1 MGGAYHVF
9 FIWLK
14 QGVGCGLSSRPPS
27 KSKGNCTAGGRAII
41 VYRRV
46 TCSAWKCVYIRRRNI
61 DVEYGCFVFCLF
73 VPPHRCGS
81 TREAMRNGEKV
92 VIVSIIDKRRII
104 SQQSGSRNGLKG
116 PRRSPHK
123 FFYFLFFFFL
133 LPAAGELYDFSDFR
147 REEQRRSAVH
157 VYRGGMDKQHQHVRC
172 CAANK
177 PPRWPDDSGYTRK
190 WVKTRKARENAGDA
204 AEDSRWRNCV
214 YFKLELFLLADLLH
228 SASFFCFSHQILQC
242 LMSDWG
248 DFRRPL
254 LLII

>member
-46 TCSAWKCVYIRRRNI
+46 ACSAWKCVYIRRRNI

-123 FFYFLFFFFL
+123 FFYFILFFFCCQLRESSMISLISGGKSNGVRPCMFT
-133 LPAAGELYDFSDFR
+133 AAGWINSTSMSGAAQQTNPRGDLMIVVTHGNGSKQEK
-147 REEQRRSAVH
+147 REKTLETRQRTA
-157 VYRGGMDKQHQHVRC
+157 
-172 CAANK
+172 
-177 PPRWPDDSGYTRK
+177 DDATVFIS
-190 WVKTRKARENAGDA
+190 N
-204 AEDSRWRNCV
+204 
-214 YFKLELFLLADLLH
+214 
-228 SASFFCFSHQILQC
+228 
-242 LMSDWG
+242 
-248 DFRRPL
+248 
-254 LLII
+254 